1 MDKLGRKITTSGKV
15 VKLLK
20 NKKIVGLSTTY
31 PQRKYTMNKGLFK
44 FLTLFHRCGKLQKYG
59 CELRVDKNQKRNV

>member
-31 PQRKYTMNKGLFK
+31 PQRKYVMNKGFFE
-44 FLTLFHRCGKLQKYG
+44 FLTLFHRCGKLQ
-59 CELRVDKNQKRNV
+59 N